1 MAGNI
6 KEIPTNIRIYFSRNK
21 ESVIEKLAKVKSKL
35 EHLYEVNDISYN
47 KVKTNADIYKK
58 QFGINV
64 NSYNEFINNKYINGE
79 FGNDIKI
86 LFNGNI
92 EDDTNKFILITIYK
106 YANSLKAI
114 NELEHKKDIYERIL
128 KLNTNQYTAI
138 LNKYYTEVQR
148 QLILKGYGYQF
159 ENKIGCLVIN
169 RCKLLNPK
177 KKINFIATKR
187 NKEKLL
193 AKGVELFD
201 KNKADYCKK
210 NNIPY
215 NGVDY
220 RIFINEDYVYEFAL
234 CYPRINKGLNETFEA
249 SDYRGLSI
257 RGKSNED
264 LIKEANGDVNYIMN
278 LQLDCKTKLNIILE
292 MNKMLYNKFI
302 RNDEQRPLKYKSP
315 NR

>member
-128 KLNTNQYTAI
+128 
-138 LNKYYTEVQR
+138 
-148 QLILKGYGYQF
+148 
-159 ENKIGCLVIN
+159 
-169 RCKLLNPK
+169 
-177 KKINFIATKR
+177 
-187 NKEKLL
+187 
-193 AKGVELFD
+193 
-201 KNKADYCKK
+201 
-210 NNIPY
+210 
-215 NGVDY
+215 
-220 RIFINEDYVYEFAL
+220 
-234 CYPRINKGLNETFEA
+234 
-249 SDYRGLSI
+249 
-257 RGKSNED
+257 
-264 LIKEANGDVNYIMN
+264 
-278 LQLDCKTKLNIILE
+278 
-292 MNKMLYNKFI
+292 
-302 RNDEQRPLKYKSP
+302 
-315 NR
+315 